1 MLDQRYWCIYPMSR
15 TGKKITIS
23 TIPVIQTSLHQ
34 CHRRM
39 VCSVAWG
46 EDSLG
51 ARCNLFTAGFD
62 RVVYGWSVHSDKEGK
77 D

>member
-1 MLDQRYWCIYPMSR
+1 MRDIALLYYF
-15 TGKKITIS
+15 
-23 TIPVIQTSLHQ
+23 LQ

-62 RVVYGWSVHSDKEGK
+62 RVVYGWSINSFKEGK

>member
-1 MLDQRYWCIYPMSR
+1 MLMILILFFFFLFRF
-15 TGKKITIS
+15 S
-23 TIPVIQTSLHQ
+23 TLQQ

-46 EDSLG
+46 DDSLG

-62 RVVYGWSVHSDKEGK
+62 RVVYGWNINSFKEGK